1 MAWHGTLEGIA
12 KRLRSQQS
20 AIIADQNNNK
30 REKSLRSFTSREVS
44 SLLGIT
50 ESHLRNRV
58 SSANGFPQGTLLG
71 KTRVFTLDEIIAA
84 RRWLHENTGNQKYR
98 PGRRTG
104 EDLCVVANTN
114 FKGGVGKSTSTVHL
128 AQFLALKGYRVL
140 IVDLD
145 AQASSTALFGIDP
158 ARHVGRDSNGNIL
171 AAGTSIHGWVARSP
185 GEEDAAA
192 AGAVRRTYWPNIDLV
207 AASAVLH
214 SSEDILKQRSMPNMH
229 APMTEVEWHREVRAF
244 LDHVGGAYDVA
255 ILDCRPD
262 INMLSVNA
270 FSAADGLIVPV
281 LATNM
286 DLQSMTEFMA
296 FLAVTERR
304 LLKMYGQEVWRGW
317 AFLRVL
323 VNRYVGTSRPQTEVV
338 DSMNLVLGPLMIRQP
353 MVETSALGSAGNMK
367 WTLYEYVPAKSEDR
381 SYKRAVA
388 AMDAVGSVI
397 EAEVLSFWGRK
408 PQEASDESYGV
419 AAE

>member
-1 MAWHGTLEGIA
+1 MAWHGTLDSIA

-20 AIIADQNNNK
+20 AIIADQNNSS
-30 REKSLRSFTSREVS
+30 REKSLRSFSSKEAS

-58 SSANGFPQGTLLG
+58 SNADGFPQGTLLG
-71 KTRVFTLDEIIAA
+71 KSRTFTLDEIIAA
-84 RRWLHENTGNQKYR
+84 RRWLYESTGNQKYK
-98 PGRRTG
+98 PSRRNG
-104 EDLCVVANTN
+104 EALCVIANTN

-128 AQFLALKGYRVL
+128 AQYLALKGYRIL

-158 ARHVGRDSNGNIL
+158 ARHVGRDPNGRVL
-171 AAGTSIHGWVARSP
+171 PAGTSIHGWISRSSDNEEVAA
-185 GEEDAAA
+185 EE
-192 AGAVRRTYWPNIDLV
+192 AVRSTYWPNIDLV
-207 AASAVLH
+207 AASAILH

-229 APMTEVEWHREVRAF
+229 APISEVDWHREVRAF
-244 LDHVGGAYDVA
+244 LDHVGGQYDVA

-304 LLKMYGQEVWRGW
+304 LLKMYGQEGWPGW
-317 AFLRVL
+317 AFVRVL
-323 VNRYVGTSRPQTEVV
+323 VNRFVGTSRPQTEVV
-338 DSMNLVLGPLMIRQP
+338 DSMNLVLGPLMIRNP

-367 WTLYEYVPAKSEDR
+367 WTLYEYLPAKSEDR

-388 AMDAVGSVI
+388 AMDAVGAVI
-397 EAEVLSFWGRK
+397 EREILSFWGRK
-408 PQEASDESYGV
+408 LQDEVNAAHGV

>member
-20 AIIADQNNNK
+20 AIIADQNNSS
-30 REKSLRSFTSREVS
+30 REKSLRSFTSKEAS

-58 SSANGFPQGTLLG
+58 SNADGFPQGTLIG
-71 KTRVFTLDEIIAA
+71 KNRVFRLDEIIAA
-84 RRWLHENTGNQKYR
+84 RQWLYENTGNLRYK
-98 PGRRTG
+98 PGRRAG
-104 EDLCVVANTN
+104 DGLCVIANTN

-128 AQFLALKGYRVL
+128 GQFLALKGYRVL

-158 ARHVGRDSNGNIL
+158 ARHVGRDADGRVL
-171 AAGTSIHGWVARSP
+171 PAGTSIHGWISRNT
-185 GEEDAAA
+185 GEDDSAAA
-192 AGAVRRTYWPNIDLV
+192 DAIRRTYWPNIDLV
-207 AASAVLH
+207 AASAILH

-229 APMTEVEWHREVRAF
+229 APITEVDWHREVRAF
-244 LDHVGGAYDVA
+244 IDHVGAAYDVA

-270 FSAADGLIVPV
+270 FSAADGLIIPV

-304 LLKMYGQEVWRGW
+304 LLKMYGQDAWPGW
-317 AFLRVL
+317 AFVRVL

-338 DSMNLVLGPLMIRQP
+338 DSMNLVLGPLMIRNP

-381 SYKRAVA
+381 SYKRALA

-397 EAEVLSFWGRK
+397 EREVLSFWGRK
-408 PQEASDESYGV
+408 PQEAGNEAYGV

>member
-1 MAWHGTLEGIA
+1 MSWHTTLEGIT

-20 AIIADQNNNK
+20 AIIADQNSSN
-30 REKSLRSFTSREVS
+30 REKSLRRFTSKEAS
-44 SLLGIT
+44 ALLGIT

-58 SSANGFPQGTLLG
+58 SSADAFPHGTLLG
-71 KTRVFTLDEIIAA
+71 KSRYFTLEEINSA
-84 RRWLHENTGNQKYR
+84 RRWLYDNTGNQKYR
-98 PGRRTG
+98 PGKREG
-104 EDLCVVANTN
+104 DALCVVANTN

-128 AQFLALKGYRVL
+128 AQYLALKGYRVL

-158 ARHVGRDSNGNIL
+158 ARHVGRDTAGHVL
-171 AAGTSIHGWVARSP
+171 PAGTSIHGWISRAA
-185 GEEDAAA
+185 GDENAAA
-192 AGAVRRTYWPNIDLV
+192 TDAVRRTYWPNIDLV

-214 SSEDILKQRSMPNMH
+214 SSEDILKQRSMPSMH
-229 APMTEVEWHREVRAF
+229 APMAEVDWHHEVRAF
-244 LDHVGGAYDVA
+244 LDHVGEAYDVA

-304 LLKMYGQEVWRGW
+304 LLKMYGKDAWRGW
-317 AFLRVL
+317 RFLRVL
-323 VNRYVGTSRPQTEVV
+323 VNRYVATSRPQTEVV
-338 DSMNLVLGPLMIRQP
+338 DSMNLVLGPLMIRHP

-367 WTLYEYVPAKSEDR
+367 WTLYEYVPTKSEDR

-397 EAEVLSFWGRK
+397 EAEILGFWGRK
-408 PQEASDESYGV
+408 PQEGADAGYGV